1 MLMWTSVDCTRYVW
15 EFVEFHTRWVAQDLE
30 TEEALLRRTLVEL
43 VAMVTGI
50 QIAIEVR
57 SHRRLRRC
65 KP

>member
-1 MLMWTSVDCTRYVW
+1 
-15 EFVEFHTRWVAQDLE
+15 VAQDLQ

-50 QIAIEVR
+50 QIGKIEVR